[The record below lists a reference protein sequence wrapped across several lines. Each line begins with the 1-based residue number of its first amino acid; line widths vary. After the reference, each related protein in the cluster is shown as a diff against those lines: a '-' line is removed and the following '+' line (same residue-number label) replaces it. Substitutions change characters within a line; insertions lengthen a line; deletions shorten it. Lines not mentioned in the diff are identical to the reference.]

1 MSTESTLPNP
11 KRKHRWLQFRLRSA
25 LLLMLLLAVGM
36 RWMAVIAERE
46 REAVDAIIKDGGAV

>member
-1 MSTESTLPNP
+1 
-11 KRKHRWLQFRLRSA
+11 
-25 LLLMLLLAVGM
+25 MLLLAVGM